1 MSTCGTCWR
10 QFPAGWQSRQQHM
23 NATGHEAPEFECETC
38 DRYFGSQ
45 KAVEQHMNDLDHW
58 DESSESED
66 IVYECDHCDDKFDDE
81 NELHNHEAQDHFYCV
96 LCSRPFQ
103 DRHSITQVCDLVAMF
118 HYTVRLT
125 LQSTYAAKLIVPLPS
140 SVLFAKTCKELPPD

>member
-1 MSTCGTCWR
+1 
-10 QFPAGWQSRQQHM
+10 M